1 MGLGNHSPHLDKVR
15 SGQPPSGL
23 QEWEE
28 TMWVRGQG
36 RAYSKHSGLLST
48 GEVGTP
54 SCLDSSGLVSQITP
68 QSRLRGSDAEMG
80 I

>member
-1 MGLGNHSPHLDKVR
+1 MRLGNHSPHLDKVR

-54 SCLDSSGLVSQITP
+54 SCLASPGLGDEAVDS
-68 QSRLRGSDAEMG
+68 RGSDAEMG